1 MGEPLARETVED
13 RQVGL
18 DDQQR
23 TAVIAALDDGDR
35 EALRAALGDI
45 HVADLADLI
54 EQLSHEQRRSLI
66 ESQGSDLDPELLS
79 ELHGPVLAEVL
90 DLIGPREAAAALAQM
105 DSDDAV
111 YVLNEFDDDQQRE
124 VLAEL
129 APAERQALQA
139 SLAFPEDS
147 AGRLMQRD
155 VVAVPDYWTIGR
167 VLQYL
172 RGEADLPDRF
182 YEIVVVDGENRPV
195 GTVPLD
201 RMLRTHADL
210 AVGLIMGKAEHLVPV
225 DMDQEE
231 VAFLFQQ
238 YRLVSAAVVDREGR
252 LAGVITAD
260 DIADVIEEEVEEDA
274 MLLGGV
280 AETDIQE
287 SVWDTIRLRFTW
299 LFVNLGNAFLAASV
313 IGLFDG
319 TIEKIVALA
328 VLMPIVASMGGNA
341 ATQPL
346 TVAVRT
352 LATKELTTANAR
364 RVVLKEFWVGAI
376 NGSVFALI
384 VGIIGFG
391 WFGDWELGLVLGC
404 AMVINMMVA
413 ALVGVLVPIG
423 LDRVGVDPAIASGV
437 FVTTVTDVVGFLAFL
452 GLATLLLL

>member
-1 MGEPLARETVED
+1 MGEPLARDLVEETT
-13 RQVGL
+13 VGL
-18 DDQQR
+18 DEAQR
-23 TAVIAALDDGDR
+23 DAVIAALDAGDG
-35 EALRAALGDI
+35 EGLRAALGDI
-45 HVADLADLI
+45 HVADLADLF
-54 EQLSHEQRRSLI
+54 EQLSHEQRRGLI
-66 ESQGSDLDPELLS
+66 EALGHDLDPELLS

-111 YVLNEFDDDQQRE
+111 YVLNEFDDEQQRE

-129 APAERQALQA
+129 APADRQALQA
-139 SLAFPEDS
+139 SLAYPEDS

-167 VLQYL
+167 VLHYL
-172 RGEADLPDRF
+172 RSEADLPDRF
-182 YEIVVVDGENRPV
+182 YEIVVIDGEQRPV

-210 AVGLIMGKAEHLVPV
+210 AVGLIMGVAEHLVPV

-238 YRLVSAAVVDREGR
+238 YRLVSAAVVDREGH

-287 SVWDTIRLRFTW
+287 SVWDTTRARFAW
-299 LFVNLGNAFLAASV
+299 LFVNLGTAFLASAV

-319 TIEKIVALA
+319 AIEKIVALA

-341 ATQPL
+341 ATQTL

-352 LATKELTTANAR
+352 LATRELTTANAR
-364 RVVLKEFWVGAI
+364 RVVVKETLVGAI
-376 NGSVFALI
+376 NGVVFALI
-384 VGIIGFG
+384 VGAIGFA
-391 WFGDWELGLVLGC
+391 WFGNWELGVVFGA
-404 AMVINMMVA
+404 AMIINMIAA
-413 ALVGVLVPIG
+413 ALAGVLVPIG
-423 LDRVGVDPAIASGV
+423 LDRFGVDPAIASGV

-452 GLATLLLL
+452 GLAAFLLL

>member
-1 MGEPLARETVED
+1 MGEPLARDLVEETS
-13 RQVGL
+13 VGL
-18 DDQQR
+18 DEEQR
-23 TAVIAALDDGDR
+23 DAVIAALDAGDG
-35 EALRAALGDI
+35 EGLRAALGDI
-45 HVADLADLI
+45 HVADLADLF
-54 EQLSHEQRRSLI
+54 EQLSHEQRRGLI
-66 ESQGSDLDPELLS
+66 EALGHDLDPELLS
-79 ELHGPVLAEVL
+79 ELHGPVLTEVL

-111 YVLNEFDDDQQRE
+111 YVLNEFDDAQQRE

-129 APAERQALQA
+129 APADRQALQA
-139 SLAFPEDS
+139 SLAYPEDS

-172 RGEADLPDRF
+172 RSEAELPDRF
-182 YEIVVVDGENRPV
+182 YEIVVVDGDQRPV

-210 AVGLIMGKAEHLVPV
+210 AVGLIMGVAEHLVPV

-238 YRLVSAAVVDREGR
+238 YRLVSAAVVDREGH

-287 SVWDTIRLRFTW
+287 SVWDTTKARFAW
-299 LFVNLGNAFLAASV
+299 LFVNLGTAFLASAV
-313 IGLFDG
+313 IGMFDG
-319 TIEKIVALA
+319 AIEKIVALA

-341 ATQPL
+341 ATQTL

-352 LATKELTTANAR
+352 LATRELTTANAR
-364 RVVLKEFWVGAI
+364 RVVVKETLVGAI
-376 NGSVFALI
+376 NGVVFALI
-384 VGIIGFG
+384 VGAIGFA
-391 WFGDWELGLVLGC
+391 WFGNWELGVVFGA
-404 AMVINMMVA
+404 AMIINMVA
-413 ALVGVLVPIG
+413 AALAGVLVPIG
-423 LDRVGVDPAIASGV
+423 LDRFGVDPAIASGV
-437 FVTTVTDVVGFLAFL
+437 FVTTVTDVIGFLAFL
-452 GLATLLLL
+452 GLAALLLL

>member
-1 MGEPLARETVED
+1 MGEPLARDLVEETS
-13 RQVGL
+13 VGL
-18 DDQQR
+18 DEEQR
-23 TAVIAALDDGDR
+23 DAVIAALDAGDG
-35 EALRAALGDI
+35 EGLRTALGDI
-45 HVADLADLI
+45 HVADLADLF
-54 EQLSHEQRRSLI
+54 EQLSHDQRRSLI
-66 ESQGSDLDPELLS
+66 EALGHDLDPELLS
-79 ELHGPVLAEVL
+79 ELHGPVLTEVL

-111 YVLNEFDDDQQRE
+111 YVLNEFDDEQQRE

-129 APAERQALQA
+129 APADRQALQA
-139 SLAFPEDS
+139 SLAYPEDS

-167 VLQYL
+167 VLHYL
-172 RGEADLPDRF
+172 RSEADLPDRF
-182 YEIVVVDGENRPV
+182 YEIVVIDGEQRPV

-210 AVGLIMGKAEHLVPV
+210 AVGLIMGVAEHLVPV

-238 YRLVSAAVVDREGR
+238 YRLVSAAVVDREGH

-287 SVWDTIRLRFTW
+287 SVWDTTKARFAW
-299 LFVNLGNAFLAASV
+299 LFVNLGTAFLASAV

-319 TIEKIVALA
+319 AIEKIVALA

-341 ATQPL
+341 ATQTL

-352 LATKELTTANAR
+352 LATRELTTANAR
-364 RVVLKEFWVGAI
+364 RVVVKETLVGAI
-376 NGSVFALI
+376 NGVVFALI
-384 VGIIGFG
+384 VGAIGFA
-391 WFGDWELGLVLGC
+391 WFGNWELGVVFGA
-404 AMVINMMVA
+404 AMIINMVA
-413 ALVGVLVPIG
+413 AALAGVLVPIG
-423 LDRVGVDPAIASGV
+423 LDRFGVDPAIASGV
-437 FVTTVTDVVGFLAFL
+437 FVTTVTDVIGFLAFL
-452 GLATLLLL
+452 GLAAILLL